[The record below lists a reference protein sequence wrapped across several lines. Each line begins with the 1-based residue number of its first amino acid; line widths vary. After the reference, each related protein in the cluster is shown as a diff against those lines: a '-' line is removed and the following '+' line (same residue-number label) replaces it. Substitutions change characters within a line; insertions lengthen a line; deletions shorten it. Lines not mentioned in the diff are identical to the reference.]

1 VPGRVGRRLRAAG
14 AGAAQRWRRSLQV
27 RVVGLTVALSTLTMA
42 VVGGFL
48 ADAIGERLFEARRD
62 QAFAEAAAGAQAFQE
77 RLDQADVP
85 TAVELRQFV
94 ADNREQLG
102 SVGGD
107 GAAGYLLLRVPAS
120 EASVTVNGSLSAGL
134 TPGLLSDPLREA
146 VRDRPTQQA
155 APVALPRG
163 EGTVPALAVG
173 QRVDLALAGQYELY
187 FVIDLSREQST
198 LDAVQRVLVVGGLLL
213 VLLLGGVVSVVT
225 RLVVRPVR
233 EAAAAAAR
241 MSAGDL
247 DQRVDV
253 RGEDD
258 LAALGRTFN
267 EMAASLQRQITR
279 LADLSRLQQRFV
291 SDVSHELRTP
301 LTTMRMAGEVLHEAR
316 GDLEPAASRSAELLL
331 AQLDRFEALLA
342 DLLEMSRFDAGAAA
356 LDAEPVDL
364 RALVARVVE
373 HAEPVAAA
381 QSVPVLVTVPPE
393 PVTAEAEARRVE
405 RVLRNLVFNAVE
417 HAEGRPVEVELAADG
432 TTVAVLVRDHGIG
445 LRPEDAE
452 RVFDRFWRAD
462 PARARTTGGSGL
474 GLAISTE
481 DAVLHG
487 GRLEVVGQLGLGA
500 AFRLLLPRTPEAEL
514 GPSPLP
520 MPADLAPA
528 APPDDPSAPSVLV
541 EGLPGVVLVP
551 SAAGSPGAWGD
562 AGTEAAADAIATAS
576 LPVVQPPAGRRG

>member
-1 VPGRVGRRLRAAG
+1 MPGRLGRRLRAAG
-14 AGAAQRWRRSLQV
+14 GRAARRWRRSLTV
-27 RVVGLTVALSTLTMA
+27 RVVGLTVVLCVLTMA

-48 ADAIGERLFEARRD
+48 ADAISERLFDARRD
-62 QAFAEAAAGAQAFQE
+62 QAFDEAAAGARAFQD

-85 TAVELRQFV
+85 TGVELQQFV
-94 ADNREQLG
+94 LDNSEQL
-102 SVGGD
+102 SNVGGE
-107 GAAGYLLLRVPAS
+107 GSAGFLLLRVPGSDAP
-120 EASVTVNGSLSAGL
+120 VTINGLQSSGL
-134 TPGLLSDPLREA
+134 TPGLLPEALREA
-146 VRDRPTQQA
+146 VETESTQQA
-155 APVALPRG
+155 APVALPSSDG
-163 EGTVPALAVG
+163 GTTPGLAVG

-187 FVIDLSREQST
+187 FVIDLGREQET

-241 MSAGDL
+241 LSAGDL

-267 EMAASLQRQITR
+267 DMAASLQRQITQ
-279 LADLSRLQQRFV
+279 LAELSRLQQRFV

-316 GDLEPAASRSAELLL
+316 GDLEPAASRSAELLMT
-331 AQLDRFEALLA
+331 QLDRFEALLA

-356 LDAEPVDL
+356 LDPEVVDL
-364 RALVARVVE
+364 AALVARVVE
-373 HAEPVAAA
+373 HAEPVASA
-381 QSVPVLVTVPPE
+381 QGVEVAVVVPE
-393 PVTAEAEARRVE
+393 GPVTAEVEPRRVE
-405 RVLRNLVFNAVE
+405 RVVRNLVLNAVE
-417 HAEGRPVEVELAADG
+417 HAEGRPVEVELAADPSA
-432 TTVAVLVRDHGIG
+432 VAVLVRDHGIG

-500 AFRLLLPRTPEAEL
+500 AFRLLLPRVA
-514 GPSPLP
+514 GGAVGMSPLP
-520 MPADLAPA
+520 MPVDLAPA
-528 APPDDPSAPSVLV
+528 APPDDPTAPSVLV

-562 AGTEAAADAIATAS
+562 AGTEAAADTIATAS
-576 LPVVQPPAGRRG
+576 LPVLPPPAGRG